1 MISFGGMSI
10 IGIRPTDWG
19 ANFTR
24 NRKARAHFVVIN
36 QGVYQFYMSS
46 DTRKFSMLFENASL
60 KFNASCYMKVSEVSR
75 TQMSTKSYVG
85 GKLVLNSKRGKR
97 NIDIKIS

>member
-60 KFNASCYMKVSEVSR
+60 KFNASCYMKSLWSIQNADVDKELCWR
-75 TQMSTKSYVG
+75 
-85 GKLVLNSKRGKR
+85 
-97 NIDIKIS
+97 KIGFK